1 MVCGFNTRTQLNQVN
16 YAYTQFRRKTLSSS
30 AKQSA
35 TACGCAQER
44 SGLRRFAR
52 TACLAFLVLVCAES
66 ALAVPLSV
74 YHDRVR
80 GAIVLIGLM
89 ETSIQGEPRNRTRA
103 KSTTPSALEQLR
115 TLLPPNETVE
125 WQGER
130 LQVDNN
136 WLKEALDAYE
146 AMPPDDP
153 QRAEA
158 LARMA
163 DRLQALD
170 DRLKEIESPT
180 GKALDKD
187 EEKARLASILRREE
201 YNRQAAEGNA
211 LTRIVK
217 RIRDWINRLFPKR
230 DRADDGKDISAVNTT
245 AQIVVSLVCL
255 AVILYAAWRFLPRFL
270 RRERRKR
277 KPKERGAR
285 VVLGER
291 LEADESS
298 ADLLAEAETLA
309 RSGDLRA
316 AIRKGYIALLCELH
330 DRKLV
335 RLEQHKTNRDYLRA
349 VQSNTPLYEELKP
362 MTASFEN
369 HWYGFIPATE
379 TDWQTF
385 RARYRKAV
393 TSDR

>member
-1 MVCGFNTRTQLNQVN
+1 MVCGFNARTQLNQVS
-16 YAYTQFRRKTLSSS
+16 YAYTEFRRETLRGGTAPCAPADGRKRRRSPLSRFIS
-30 AKQSA
+30 A
-35 TACGCAQER
+35 ACVA
-44 SGLRRFAR
+44 L
-52 TACLAFLVLVCAES
+52 LILVCAEGIS
-66 ALAVPLSV
+66 AYPLGV

-80 GAIVLIGLM
+80 RAIVLLSSSGAAVDGEESDRQRERAEEARVIG
-89 ETSIQGEPRNRTRA
+89 EV
-103 KSTTPSALEQLR
+103 R
-115 TLLPPNETVE
+115 TLLPPNDTVE
-125 WQGER
+125 WQGEVLR
-130 LQVDNN
+130 VDNN

-146 AMPPDDP
+146 AMPPADP
-153 QRAEA
+153 KRAEA
-158 LARMA
+158 ISRMA

-170 DRLKEIESPT
+170 DRLNEIEAPA
-180 GKALDKD
+180 GKPIDKD
-187 EEKARLASILRREE
+187 GEKARLAAILRRDE

-211 LTRIVK
+211 LTRIVR
-217 RIRDWINRLFPKR
+217 RIRDWINGLFPKR
-230 DRADDGKDISAVNTT
+230 ERSDNRRDSRAVNTIG
-245 AQIVVSLVCL
+245 QVVISLACL

-291 LEADESS
+291 LGADESS

-335 RLEQHKTNRDYLRA
+335 RIEQHKTNRDYLRA
-349 VQSNTPLYEELKP
+349 VQSNPSLYDEMKP